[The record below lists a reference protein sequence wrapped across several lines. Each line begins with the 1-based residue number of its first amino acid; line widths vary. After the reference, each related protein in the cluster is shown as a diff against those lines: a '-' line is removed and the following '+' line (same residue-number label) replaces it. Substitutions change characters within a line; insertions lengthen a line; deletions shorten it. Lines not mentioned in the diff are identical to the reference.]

1 MDKNDGMDYLALI
14 DIDEFLV
21 PRGGY
26 ASVHGVIND
35 YLAPYRGGSLTV
47 NWILFG
53 SSNKTVY
60 APIPVTK
67 RFRHWVRCRRRW

>member
-1 MDKNDGMDYLALI
+1 MDYLALI

-21 PRGGY
+21 TRGGY

-35 YLAPYRGGSLTV
+35 YIAPYRGGSLTV

-60 APIPVTK
+60 APIPVTVTK
-67 RFRHWVRCRRRW
+67 RFRHRVRCRRQW